1 MSTEDTTVD
10 YYYTYYDNVDP
21 SAEAP
26 TSEEDEAYR
35 AIQEVCII
43 IIFDADKGL
52 GFGPSVPIFQYC
64 CVITVVFFIW
74 VFLGFRG
81 TKLVRFLRMK

>member
-1 MSTEDTTVD
+1 MD

-52 GFGPSVPIFQYC
+52 GSGPSVPIFQYFWSC
-64 CVITVVFFIW
+64 SSLLCHYSSVFHLSLFWFSWYQTSPI
-74 VFLGFRG
+74 LG
-81 TKLVRFLRMK
+81 